1 MLPFRPIAPAA
12 DVVMD
17 IYAASCNPPRAVQ
30 NVFAQTQAHTRT
42 HSHPSLCR
50 RPPSN
55 PDDDDDD
62 KDALPQPPPP
72 KRRGRKPGTMS
83 RAARE
88 AQRKINHSLIEKA
101 RRTKINDALATLR
114 QLVPADHKR
123 AASFEDQDDSDEGDL
138 DPTTT
143 TATNQNDRNREAHL
157 REKKSSSSKSSSVKA
172 LERDGCPHCQRP
184 ISGLIDDSPVKS
196 THMSVADEPR
206 PSKPQNPTS
215 QPSRLPSISTWLP
228 TLAPSQSPSCDH
240 SSADVGGISL
250 PATTHLPTPP
260 TSATF
265 PPSSAI
271 SAGALP
277 PALTLPSPG
286 TFLPSTALGPGAA
299 AASGANKPVTVG
311 GNKKGSPGASPTY
324 TPEDETAA
332 SSLLRMSTSSSPT
345 ISTSPPAVC
354 PWASA
359 VLFFFLPYWR
369 YAIMAPSL
377 SAFEPASVTATAADG
392 LSQISS
398 RLGGQTF
405 GTWQHG
411 RNAEPTVIRVPVGT
425 VVKEL
430 GYDDPRR
437 APDEWEAEDE
447 AFQELKDE
455 DQRKAAWRERR
466 WVHYP
471 RWADENVERDAFKQ
485 AERAVWR
492 EERERRWMR
501 RRRYL
506 DPLWLD
512 LSTAVESEADAAERD
527 VNAPLGLGK
536 KEFLGHLVARGGAG
550 GLGNPNFVS
559 QTSRSPKFATKG
571 RKANV
576 TLSLELKILADV
588 GLVGM
593 PNAGKSTLL
602 RALTGGRAKTE
613 VASYAF
619 TTLNPVVGVIRV
631 ADDGTFE
638 GELRGLK
645 VFEETAIEEE
655 LELERQLVEHADH
668 SNFVLDDGERSSSS
682 DSELVIGD
690 NNADQHPG
698 YPFDILESFRF
709 TISDNPG
716 LIAGASSNVGLGHSF
731 LRSLERFH
739 AFGVC
744 RGFSG

>member
-17 IYAASCNPPRAVQ
+17 IYAASCNPPRRAKRLR
-30 NVFAQTQAHTRT
+30 ADSGAHP
-42 HSHPSLCR
+42 HPLAPESVSS
-50 RPPSN
+50 PTPSN

-143 TATNQNDRNREAHL
+143 TANKSKRQKQRGPSSG
-157 REKKSSSSKSSSVKA
+157 EKEFKLEILVRTVAYLQVLTDKVKA

-286 TFLPSTALGPGAA
+286 TFLPSTALGP
-299 AASGANKPVTVG
+299 
-311 GNKKGSPGASPTY
+311 KGSPGASPTY

-345 ISTSPPAVC
+345 IS
-354 PWASA
+354 
-359 VLFFFLPYWR
+359 
-369 YAIMAPSL
+369 
-377 SAFEPASVTATAADG
+377 
-392 LSQISS
+392 
-398 RLGGQTF
+398 
-405 GTWQHG
+405 
-411 RNAEPTVIRVPVGT
+411 
-425 VVKEL
+425 
-430 GYDDPRR
+430 
-437 APDEWEAEDE
+437 
-447 AFQELKDE
+447 
-455 DQRKAAWRERR
+455 
-466 WVHYP
+466 
-471 RWADENVERDAFKQ
+471 
-485 AERAVWR
+485 
-492 EERERRWMR
+492 
-501 RRRYL
+501 
-506 DPLWLD
+506 
-512 LSTAVESEADAAERD
+512 
-527 VNAPLGLGK
+527 
-536 KEFLGHLVARGGAG
+536 
-550 GLGNPNFVS
+550 
-559 QTSRSPKFATKG
+559 
-571 RKANV
+571 
-576 TLSLELKILADV
+576 
-588 GLVGM
+588 
-593 PNAGKSTLL
+593 
-602 RALTGGRAKTE
+602 
-613 VASYAF
+613 
-619 TTLNPVVGVIRV
+619 
-631 ADDGTFE
+631 
-638 GELRGLK
+638 
-645 VFEETAIEEE
+645 
-655 LELERQLVEHADH
+655 
-668 SNFVLDDGERSSSS
+668 
-682 DSELVIGD
+682 
-690 NNADQHPG
+690 
-698 YPFDILESFRF
+698 
-709 TISDNPG
+709 
-716 LIAGASSNVGLGHSF
+716 
-731 LRSLERFH
+731 
-739 AFGVC
+739 
-744 RGFSG
+744 